1 MDKILI
7 ICYRCAGFE
16 LDGEKFFITPANL
29 GVFVEAPAW
38 IEKTYMFSLLVKDGS
53 LKVADKHISKKEG
66 ENDPMKGITAEGKE
80 EKPEKPE
87 EDKIIKPRK
96 TTRSKKAE

>member
-7 ICYRCAGFE
+7 ICYRCVGFE
-16 LDGEKFFITPANL
+16 LDGQKFFITPANL

-53 LKVADKHISKKEG
+53 LKVADKHISMKEG
-66 ENDPMKGITAEGKE
+66 ENDPMKGITAEGKA
-80 EKPEKPE
+80 EKPE
-87 EDKIIKPRK
+87 EDKLIKTKK
-96 TTRSKKAE
+96 TTRSRKAE